1 MQDGKKANWREQVAK
16 KLIDLQNKD
25 GFWQNNASGRWFEK
39 DPVLATAYSLI
50 ALELI
55 DRGL

>member
-1 MQDGKKANWREQVAK
+1 MKEGKKTNWREDVAK
-16 KLIDLQNKD
+16 KLINLQNKD
-25 GFWQNNASGRWFEK
+25 GYWQNENGRWFEK